1 MKKQTLDK
9 FNKVVELTINKRLK
23 SLSESSDYKK
33 LFQDLAL
40 FWPDPDWVPE
50 DIEVYNSFPG
60 RWKINALK
68 LLEKLRKEF
77 PKLAADRKR
86 SFESIIPGKKSLNEG
101 PSVATEA
108 LRNLIDDYQMATEM
122 LIDSKYGSV
131 EINEFKKLYSNIAE
145 KFEKQFRGVLVQMMR
160 R

>member
-23 SLSESSDYKK
+23 ALNESSDYKK

-68 LLEKLRKEF
+68 LLMLF
-77 PKLAADRKR
+77 ANLAT
-86 SFESIIPGKKSLNEG
+86 FF
-101 PSVATEA
+101 A
-108 LRNLIDDYQMATEM
+108 LFA
-122 LIDSKYGSV
+122 
-131 EINEFKKLYSNIAE
+131 F
-145 KFEKQFRGVLVQMMR
+145 
-160 R
+160 